1 MEDAGAFLK
10 TDFSAEQLADPGIA
24 AADGILKTCVHY
36 GFCTAV
42 CPTYVLT
49 RDENEAPRGRIDLIR
64 AMLEKGG
71 PPDPRTVGHIDSCL
85 SCNSCMTTC
94 AVDVDYLHLSDIA
107 RAYIEANYRRPLGD
121 RLLRHLIART
131 IPDPARFTRMSRLA
145 RFARPVRTLLPRRL
159 RNLVDLAPAA
169 LPPVPD
175 LTGVHPAEGA
185 RRRRVALLQGCVQQ
199 ALAPEINAATIRLLT
214 RHGFEVAVP
223 AGVGCCG
230 AFTLHMGKTEMATA
244 AAGRVVDALT
254 GELEAGGLDA
264 VAVNA
269 SGCGTVVKDYARVL
283 ERDPSRRGNAVAL
296 AAIARDVTELLAP
309 EDLRLPETAVPLV
322 IAYHDACSLQHAQ
335 KIRKRPRAL
344 LRAAGFEVKDIPEA
358 HFCCGSAGA
367 YNMLQPDM
375 AEALGRRK
383 AAHIESTGAVAIA
396 AGNLGC
402 LAQVA
407 RFTTLPLLHTVELL
421 DWATGG
427 PLPAALR
434 DMDLPVPALRASAS
448 GPNPVPAP
456 APIPQQADPAGPGI
470 W

>member
-1 MEDAGAFLK
+1 MK
-10 TDFSAEQLADPGIA
+10 THFSAEQLADPEVA
-24 AADGILKTCVHY
+24 AADGILRTCVHY

-64 AMLEKGG
+64 EMLEKGG
-71 PPDPRTVGHIDSCL
+71 RPDPKTVRHIDSCL

-107 RAYIEANYRRPLGD
+107 RAHIEAHHRRPLGD
-121 RLLRHLIART
+121 RLLRRLIART
-131 IPDPARFTRMSRLA
+131 IPEPAGFARMSRLA
-145 RFARPVRTLLPRRL
+145 RLARPVRRLLPRRL
-159 RNLVDLAPAA
+159 RNLVDLAPAL
-169 LPPVPD
+169 LPPASD
-175 LTGVHPAEGA
+175 LTGVHPAEGT

-199 ALAPEINAATIRLLT
+199 VLAPEINAATIRLLT
-214 RHGFEVAVP
+214 RHGFEVTVP
-223 AGVGCCG
+223 AGAGCCG
-230 AFTLHMGKTEMATA
+230 ALTLHMGKTEMATA
-244 AAGRVVDALT
+244 AAARVVDAWDA
-254 GELEAGGLDA
+254 ERDAGGLDA

-283 ERDPSRRGNAVAL
+283 ERDPSRRGKAAAF

-309 EDLRLPETAVPLV
+309 EELRLTKTAIPLV
-322 IAYHDACSLQHAQ
+322 VAYHDACSLQHAQ
-335 KIRKRPRAL
+335 NIRKRPRAL
-344 LRAAGFEVKDIPEA
+344 LRGAGFEVKDVPEG

-367 YNMLQPDM
+367 YNMLQPGM

-383 AAHIESTGAVAIA
+383 AAHIESTGAAAMA

-402 LAQVA
+402 LAQLA
-407 RFTTLPLLHTVELL
+407 RFTALPLLHTVELL

-434 DMDLPVPALRASAS
+434 DTDLPVPVPRRSAS
-448 GPNPVPAP
+448 EPDTVPAP
-456 APIPQQADPAGPGI
+456 SATPQQADSAGPGI

>member
-1 MEDAGAFLK
+1 MK
-10 TDFSAEQLADPGIA
+10 TDFSAEQLADPEIA

-71 PPDPRTVGHIDSCL
+71 RPDPKTVGHIDSCL

-107 RAYIEANYRRPLGD
+107 RAYIETHHRRPLGD
-121 RLLRHLIART
+121 RFLRGLIART
-131 IPDPARFTRMSRLA
+131 IPEPSRFALMSRLA
-145 RFARPVRTLLPRRL
+145 RLARPFGTLLPRRL
-159 RNLVDLAPAA
+159 RNLVDLAPRS
-169 LPPVPD
+169 LPPVPN
-175 LTGVHPAEGA
+175 LTGVHPAEGVP
-185 RRRRVALLQGCVQQ
+185 RRRVALLQGCVQQ

-214 RHGFEVAVP
+214 RHGFEVTVP
-223 AGVGCCG
+223 PKAGCCG

-244 AAGRVVDALT
+244 AAARVVDAWT
-254 GELEAGGLDA
+254 AEREGGGLDA
-264 VAVNA
+264 VVVNA

-283 ERDPSRRGNAVAL
+283 ESDPSRRAKAAAL
-296 AAIARDVTELLAP
+296 AAIACDVTELLAP
-309 EDLRLPETAVPLV
+309 EDLRVAGTAIPLTV
-322 IAYHDACSLQHAQ
+322 AYHDACSLQHAQ
-335 KIRKRPRAL
+335 KVRKQPRAL
-344 LRAAGFEVKDIPEA
+344 LRAAGFEVKDVPEA

-367 YNMLQPDM
+367 YNVLQPDM
-375 AEALGRRK
+375 AEALGRRR
-383 AAHIESTGAVAIA
+383 AAHIESVGAAAIA

-402 LAQVA
+402 LAQLA
-407 RFTTLPLLHTVELL
+407 RFTALPLLHTVELL

-434 DMDLPVPALRASAS
+434 DTDLPAPVPRASPS
-448 GPNPVPAP
+448 GSPEPPAMP
-456 APIPQQADPAGPGI
+456 EQSDSGGPGI

>member
-1 MEDAGAFLK
+1 MK
-10 TDFSAEQLADPGIA
+10 TDFSAEQLVDPEIA

-49 RDENEAPRGRIDLIR
+49 RDENERPPRGRIDLIR
-64 AMLEKGG
+64 AMLETGG
-71 PPDPRTVGHIDSCL
+71 RPDPETVGHIDSCL

-107 RAYIEANYRRPLGD
+107 RAYIEENYRRPLGD
-121 RLLRHLIART
+121 RMIRGLIAWT
-131 IPDPARFTRMSRLA
+131 IPEPARFAGMSRLA
-145 RFARPVRTLLPRRL
+145 GLARPIGRLLPRRL

-169 LPPVPD
+169 LPPKRH
-175 LTGVHPAEGA
+175 LTGVHPADGK
-185 RRRRVALLQGCVQQ
+185 RRQRVALLQGCVQQ
-199 ALAPEINAATIRLLT
+199 ALAPEINSATIRLLN
-214 RHGFEVAVP
+214 RHGFEVVVP
-223 AGVGCCG
+223 PAAACCG
-230 AFTLHMGKTEMATA
+230 AFALHMGKTAMAKA
-244 AAGRVVDALT
+244 AAARNVDAWHR
-254 GELEAGGLDA
+254 EAEARGLDA
-264 VAVNA
+264 VVVNA

-283 ERDPSRRGNAVAL
+283 DGDPALGDRAAAV

-309 EDLRLPETAVPLV
+309 EDLRLAETAVPLA

-335 KIRKRPRAL
+335 KIRKQPRAL
-344 LRAAGFEVKDIPEA
+344 LRSAGFEVRDVPET

-383 AAHIESTGAVAIA
+383 AAHIESTGAAAIA

-402 LAQVA
+402 LAQIA
-407 RFTTLPLLHTVELL
+407 RFTPLPQLHTAELL

-434 DMDLPVPALRASAS
+434 DVDLPAPVDRAIFRNPGAPPATLPPPRRDRS
-448 GPNPVPAP
+448 
-456 APIPQQADPAGPGI
+456 AGPGF

>member
-1 MEDAGAFLK
+1 MK
-10 TDFSAEQLADPGIA
+10 TDFSADRLADPGIA

-49 RDENEAPRGRIDLIR
+49 RDENEAPRGRIDLIK

-71 PPDPRTVGHIDSCL
+71 RPDPKTVGHIDSCL

-121 RLLRHLIART
+121 RLLRAMIART
-131 IPDPARFTRMSRLA
+131 IPEPA
-145 RFARPVRTLLPRRL
+145 RFARMTGLARLARPIRALLPRRL
-159 RNLVDLAPAA
+159 GNLVELAPAS
-169 LPPVPD
+169 LPPAPD
-175 LTGVHPAEGA
+175 LTGVHPAEGV
-185 RRRRVALLQGCVQQ
+185 RLRRVALLQGCVQQ
-199 ALAPEINAATIRLLT
+199 ELAPEINAATIRLLT

-223 AGVGCCG
+223 PEAGCCG
-230 AFTLHMGKTEMATA
+230 AFTLHMGKAEMAA
-244 AAGRVVDALT
+244 AAAARVVDAWSA
-254 GELEAGGLDA
+254 ELDAGGLDA

-283 ERDPSRRGNAVAL
+283 ERDPLRRGKAAAL
-296 AAIARDVTELLAP
+296 AAIARDVTELLTP
-309 EDLRLPETAVPLV
+309 EDLRLAGTAIPLTV
-322 IAYHDACSLQHAQ
+322 AYHDACSLQHAQ
-335 KIRKRPRAL
+335 KIRKPPRAL
-344 LRAAGFEVKDIPEA
+344 LRAAGFEVRDVPEA

-383 AAHIESTGAVAIA
+383 AAHIESTGAAAIA

-402 LAQVA
+402 LAQIA
-407 RFTTLPLLHTVELL
+407 RFTALPLLHTVELL

-434 DMDLPVPALRASAS
+434 DRELPAPVPRASAS
-448 GPNPVPAP
+448 GLPTVPAP
-456 APIPQQADPAGPGI
+456 SARPQQADSAGPGI

>member
-1 MEDAGAFLK
+1 MK
-10 TDFSAEQLADPGIA
+10 TDFSAEQLVDPEIA

-49 RDENEAPRGRIDLIR
+49 RNENEAPRGRIDLIR
-64 AMLEKGG
+64 AMLETGG
-71 PPDPRTVGHIDSCL
+71 RPDPETVGHIDSCL

-121 RLLRHLIART
+121 RLIRGLIAWT
-131 IPDPARFTRMSRLA
+131 IPEPARFAGMSRLA
-145 RFARPVRTLLPRRL
+145 GLARPISRLLPRRL
-159 RNLVDLAPAA
+159 RNLVDLAPAT
-169 LPPVPD
+169 LPPTQH
-175 LTGVHPAEGA
+175 LAGVHPADGK
-185 RRRRVALLQGCVQQ
+185 RRQRVALLQGCVQQ
-199 ALAPEINAATIRLLT
+199 ALAPEINSATIRLLT
-214 RHGFEVAVP
+214 RHGFEVVVP
-223 AGVGCCG
+223 AAAACCG
-230 AFTLHMGKTEMATA
+230 ALTLHMGKAAMAKA
-244 AAGRVVDALT
+244 AAARNVDAWH
-254 GELEAGGLDA
+254 LEAEASGLDA
-264 VAVNA
+264 VVVNA

-283 ERDPSRRGNAVAL
+283 GGDPALRDRAAAV

-309 EDLRLPETAVPLV
+309 EDLRLADTAVPLAV
-322 IAYHDACSLQHAQ
+322 AYHDACSLQHAQ
-335 KIRKRPRAL
+335 KIRKLPRAL
-344 LRAAGFEVKDIPEA
+344 LRSAGFEVKDVPET

-367 YNMLQPDM
+367 YGMLQPDM

-383 AAHIESTGAVAIA
+383 TAHIESTGATAIA

-402 LAQVA
+402 LTQIA
-407 RFTTLPLLHTVELL
+407 RFTPLPLLHTVELL

-434 DMDLPVPALRASAS
+434 DVDLPAPLDRAIFRNPGTPPAASAS
-448 GPNPVPAP
+448 PRRN
-456 APIPQQADPAGPGI
+456 QSAGPGV